1 MTAWSNI
8 PVGEHLFLFSPMLAL
23 TATMLAVVTCPLIVG
38 RSPRVIGLTASLG
51 IVTAF
56 VLAIRVA
63 DAVAT
68 RGVSGLSTQPA
79 AGLLIAD
86 NLSACFQ
93 IILTAFLGA
102 VTYLWWLGS
111 AESER
116 NAPEF
121 FVLLLGSALGMAL
134 MVSTANLLMIVVA
147 IVPYLGMVSHSPPK
161 RLISL

>member
-1 MTAWSNI
+1 MTPWSNI
-8 PVGEHLFLFSPMLAL
+8 PIGEHLFLFSPMLAL
-23 TATMLAVVTCPLIVG
+23 TATMLAVVACPLVAG
-38 RSPRVIGLTASLG
+38 RTPRVIAITASLG
-51 IVTAF
+51 IVAAF

-63 DAVAT
+63 DAVAI

-93 IILTAFLGA
+93 IILIAFLGA

-111 AESER
+111 AETER

-121 FVLLLGSALGMAL
+121 FVHTCSRRPFGVWPQATR
-134 MVSTANLLMIVVA
+134 ST
-147 IVPYLGMVSHSPPK
+147 SRSPSTSPAVTDPQ
-161 RLISL
+161 LP